1 MKSIRDFFI
10 LLLFFILMTYF
21 VMFFKRE
28 NDSAILDSYE
38 KLSQIPHNGR
48 YFVVRQEKE
57 VSLKLPMEHYLVGAL
72 AASIPIDYEKEVLKA
87 QAIVLRSTLYTELKE
102 QNCLFDGS
110 ENADFWTDRQM
121 QSAWGDLYETNL
133 QKCVDAVVETQGI
146 YLSYM
151 GKPVSGFYHGMSA
164 GKTRSAKELSGNGEY
179 GYLKETVCADNLSAL
194 DFEQITK
201 ISADKV
207 GKLGN
212 AQTSEAGYVIS
223 VERNGEL
230 ISGQKLRNDL
240 RLASTNVTWEKE
252 GDHYIF
258 TTRGKGHGFGLDQY
272 YGNVLAQ
279 KGMDYREIV
288 DYFFAD
294 VTYERVE

>member
-48 YFVVRQEKE
+48 YFVVCQEKE
-57 VSLKLPMEHYLVGAL
+57 VSLKLPMENYLVGAL

-102 QNCLFDGS
+102 QNCLSEGS

-121 QSAWGDLYETNL
+121 QSAWGDQYETNL

-164 GKTRSAKELSGNGEY
+164 GKTRSAKELSGNGEC

-212 AQTSEAGYVIS
+212 AQTSETGYVIS

-252 GDHYIF
+252 GEYYIF

-272 YGNVLAQ
+272 YGNMLAQ